1 MTQISDD
8 STDATPPEDARQ
20 RILRVAAQMFAE
32 RGFHAVSIRNI
43 AAESKVSVSTVL
55 YHGGSKQQLLERILA
70 NSFSA
75 QTPLLHTAARLDPD
89 EIGDHEAFLKLY
101 DWFVELL
108 VQQAVEF
115 PQVRRLWLRLLLDEP
130 TLFLKFDAE
139 YSWPLSQ
146 QVIDLLHKLRERGII
161 SGNDDR
167 LRYFVASVDWILDGF
182 FSGGVYEA
190 GGCRSDPTASNEA
203 AKLIAFL
210 KDHGRSFFAG

>member
-1 MTQISDD
+1 
-8 STDATPPEDARQ
+8 
-20 RILRVAAQMFAE
+20 MFAE
-32 RGFHAVSIRNI
+32 RGFHAVSIRDI

-55 YHGGSKQQLLERILA
+55 YHAGSKQQLLERILA

-75 QTPLLHTAARLDPD
+75 QTPLLHAAARLDPN
-89 EIGDHEAFLKLY
+89 EIGDREAFFELY

-139 YSWPLSQ
+139 YSWPLAQ
-146 QVIDLLHKLRERGII
+146 QVIDLLHKLRDRGILA
-161 SGNDDR
+161 SNDDR

-182 FSGGVYEA
+182 FSGGVYES
-190 GGCRSDPTASNEA
+190 GGCRSDPLATNEV
-203 AKLIAFL
+203 AKLSTFL
-210 KDHGRSFFAG
+210 KDHGRSFFAE